1 MVVVDAGVGAQE
13 QPHRGRPSLLKL
25 FQPGA
30 EQVAGEIGPSNRLQS
45 DFFSS
50 LISLSRSNVC
60 GLEGRDAP
68 GRRARRSHES
78 VYRLLKADVDAAVC
92 PAVGVGDRGRHLEP
106 GLQLLDVEVSSIEA
120 ADLRRRFQRIQPGP
134 RLQSFKFVHL
144 SHLLLVGIS
153 RSSMDK
159 MKLVWPGAS
168 QRSHT
173 RPSRTFMA
181 TPDS

>member
-13 QPHRGRPSLLKL
+13 EPHRGRPSLLKL
-25 FQPGA
+25 LQPGA

-78 VYRLLKADVDAAVC
+78 VYLLLKGDHATADC
-92 PAVGVGDRGRHLEP
+92 PADGVGVRV
-106 GLQLLDVEVSSIEA
+106 GLL
-120 ADLRRRFQRIQPGP
+120 QPEY
-134 RLQSFKFVHL
+134 QS
-144 SHLLLVGIS
+144 
-153 RSSMDK
+153 
-159 MKLVWPGAS
+159 A
-168 QRSHT
+168 
-173 RPSRTFMA
+173 
-181 TPDS
+181 